1 MVEQDKFS
9 LSNISIGLLWLFHVS
24 GIIGI
29 VYGNSDWF
37 VSATPLNLSL
47 CFILIFLN
55 TPINKELL
63 FIFIAC
69 FFLGMIAEILGV
81 NYQLIFGSY
90 HYGEILG
97 PKIMGVPLLIGINW
111 FILIM
116 ITAAIAQEFSSK
128 LWQQILI
135 GIMLMVF
142 LDLLIEPIAPL
153 LDFWEFEGGEAPF
166 QNFIGW
172 ALVSLPLQVFFQ
184 RLKIRFN
191 NSFPYHLYL
200 LQVLFFTI
208 LLLKSNTLGI

>member
-55 TPINKELL
+55 TPINKKLF

>member
-116 ITAAIAQEFSSK
+116 ITAAIAQDFSSK

-142 LDLLIEPIAPL
+142 LDLLIEPIAPI

-172 ALVSLPLQVFFQ
+172 ALVSLPLQLFFQ